1 MYQINRII
9 HQPDEPPWQDYR
21 HFNTVQLPHETR
33 SWLLDQ
39 GSLTQRL
46 IKASSGQFKVRV
58 LSQNWQRPRLSERAL
73 LDMPVRE
80 VAIVREVLLLCHNQ
94 PWVFARSVMPAKSLV
109 GGLRRLRNFDD
120 SSLGAML
127 FRDTSM
133 QRHPF
138 QLARIDG
145 NSQSLPST
153 VQQGKSLWGRRSR
166 FELGGKPLM
175 VSEIFLPT
183 FQA

>member
-1 MYQINRII
+1 MYQVNRII
-9 HQPDEPPWQDYR
+9 HQPNEPPWQDYR

-33 SWLLDQ
+33 AWLLDQ

-46 IKASSGQFKVRV
+46 IKTSRGQFKVQV
-58 LSQNWQRPRLSERAL
+58 LSQRWQRPRLSERAL

-80 VAIVREVLLLCHNQ
+80 VAIIREVLLLCHNE

-109 GGLRRLRNFDD
+109 GRLRRLRNFDD

-133 QRHPF
+133 RRQPF

-145 NSQSLPST
+145 DSQAIPLA
-153 VQQGKSLWGRRSR
+153 VQQNAELWGRRSR

-183 FQA
+183 FRA

>member
-9 HQPDEPPWQDYR
+9 HQPDEPSWQDYR
-21 HFNTVQLPHETR
+21 HFNTVQLPRETR
-33 SWLLDQ
+33 GWLLDQ

-46 IKASSGQFKVRV
+46 IKASGGQFKVQV
-58 LSQNWQRPRLSERAL
+58 LSQSWQRPRLSERAL

-80 VAIVREVLLLCHNQ
+80 VAIIREVLLLCRNK

-133 QRHPF
+133 RRHPF

-145 NSQSLPST
+145 DSQGIPHV
-153 VQQGKSLWGRRSR
+153 VQQKASLWGRRSR